1 MPTAVSS
8 SSMVTSTPAMPGSQ
22 QKQPQAA
29 TPPNPSPRSKTTY
42 QDLERRAI
50 GAEAALEEV
59 QKDFDTYRKEK
70 CENERLINEELSE
83 TRKELSEAR

>member
-1 MPTAVSS
+1 
-8 SSMVTSTPAMPGSQ
+8 MVTSTPAVPGSQ
-22 QKQPQAA
+22 AK
-29 TPPNPSPRSKTTY
+29 TPAPSPSPRSKSTY

-83 TRKELSEAR
+83 ARKDLSEAR

>member
-1 MPTAVSS
+1 MTD
-8 SSMVTSTPAMPGSQ
+8 
-22 QKQPQAA
+22 A
-29 TPPNPSPRSKTTY
+29 TM
-42 QDLERRAI
+42 L